1 MSSGAKVVV
10 AYKRETTPGTTPD
23 AGQWSLLKRSS
34 FAVGPSQNM
43 IDNDE
48 IGGSRMAQGR
58 STGTVDVGGDVGTK
72 FRWGQHDDFLASCF
86 GAEWVNNVLTM
97 GNDRIAFS
105 VASYAEDI
113 GVASIARGCQVGT
126 FQLAIPNDGDI
137 TATVTFAGLGFDTKA
152 DDTSYFTNP
161 NDAAGE
167 LRYTFKQVTA
177 ISLNGV
183 TGGEGFCVD
192 TFNIQ
197 FDNNLQTQRC
207 IGSGNPFAG
216 ANIPTTFTPSGSVTL
231 SWSKDAYNAW
241 KKTLSGETMQFG
253 FTLENDEGKYVFNFP
268 AVQVDGDWPD
278 GGNTDIVQV
287 QLNITA
293 ADTPPTITRSA
304 VVAATALSLAPATST
319 GAVGSTVTLTATLTP
334 AGSTDTAQ
342 WESSDTSVAT
352 VASTGQKTAQVTR
365 VKEGAATITAKVR
378 TFTATTAIT
387 VTAP

>member
-1 MSSGAKVVV
+1 MSSGAKVVT
-10 AYKRETTPGTTPD
+10 AYIRETTPGTTP
-23 AGQWSLLKRSS
+23 ATGTWNLLKRSS
-34 FAVGPSQNM
+34 FGVGPSQNM

-58 STGTVDVGGDVGTK
+58 STGTVDVGGDVGAK

-86 GAEWVNNVLTM
+86 GTDWVNNVLTM

-126 FQLAIPNDGDI
+126 FQLSIPNDGDI

-152 DDTSYFTNP
+152 EDTSYFSNP
-161 NDAAGE
+161 VDGAGG

-183 TGGEGFCVD
+183 AGGDGFCVD

-216 ANIPTTFTPSGSVTL
+216 ANIPTTFTPSGSITL

-304 VVAATALSLAPATST
+304 VVVATALSVSPATST
-319 GAVGSTVTLTATLTP
+319 GVIGSNVTLTATLTP
-334 AGSTDTAQ
+334 AGSTDTVV
-342 WESSDTSVAT
+342 WESSDPSVAT

-365 VKEGAATITAKVR
+365 VNEGSATITAKAR
-378 TFTATTAIT
+378 SYTATTAIT
-387 VTAP
+387 VTAA

>member
-1 MSSGAKVVV
+1 MSSGAKVVT
-10 AYKRETTPGTTPD
+10 AYIRETTPGTTP
-23 AGQWSLLKRSS
+23 ATGTWNLLKRSS
-34 FAVGPSQNM
+34 FGVGPSQNM

-58 STGTVDVGGDVGTK
+58 STGTVDVGGDVGAK

-86 GAEWVNNVLTM
+86 GSEWDNNVINM

-126 FQLAIPNDGDI
+126 FQLSIPNDGDI

-152 DDTSYFTNP
+152 DDTSYFSSP
-161 NDAAGE
+161 VDGAGD

-216 ANIPTTFTPSGSVTL
+216 ANIPTTFTPSGSITL
-231 SWSKDAYNAW
+231 SWSKDAYSAW
-241 KKTLSGETMQFG
+241 RKSLSGETMQFG

-268 AVQVDGDWPD
+268 AVQVDADWPD

-293 ADTPPTITRSA
+293 ADTPPTISRSA
-304 VVAATALSLAPATST
+304 VVAATALSVAPATST
-319 GAVGSTVTLTATLTP
+319 GAVGSNVTLTATLTP
-334 AGSTDTAQ
+334 ADSTDTVM
-342 WESSDTSVAT
+342 WESSDTSIAT
-352 VASTGQKTAQVTR
+352 VSSTGQKTAQVTR
-365 VKEGAATITAKVR
+365 VKEGSATITAKVR

-387 VTAP
+387 VTAS

>member
-1 MSSGAKVVV
+1 MSSGAKVVT
-10 AYKRETTPGTTPD
+10 AYIRETTPGTTP
-23 AGQWSLLKRSS
+23 ATGTWNLLKRSS
-34 FAVGPSQNM
+34 FGVGPSQNM

-58 STGTVDVGGDVGTK
+58 STGTVDVGGDVGAK

-86 GAEWVNNVLTM
+86 GSEWSNNVLNM

-126 FQLAIPNDGDI
+126 FQLSIPNDGDI

-161 NDAAGE
+161 VDGAGD

-183 TGGEGFCVD
+183 TGGDGFCVD

-216 ANIPTTFTPSGSVTL
+216 ANIPTTFTPSGSITL
-231 SWSKDAYNAW
+231 SWSKDAYDAW
-241 KKTLSGETMQFG
+241 KKSLSGETMQFG

-293 ADTPPTITRSA
+293 ADTPPTITRSE
-304 VVAATALSLAPATST
+304 VVAATALSVAPATST
-319 GAVGSTVTLTATLTP
+319 GAVGSNVTLTATLAP
-334 AGSTDTAQ
+334 AGATDTVV
-342 WESSDTSVAT
+342 WESSDPSVAT

-365 VKEGAATITAKVR
+365 VKEGSSTITAKAR
-378 TFTATTAIT
+378 SYTATTAIT
-387 VTAP
+387 VTAS

>member
-1 MSSGAKVVV
+1 MSSGAKITT
-10 AYKRETTPGTTPD
+10 AYIRETTPGTTP
-23 AGQWSLLKRSS
+23 ATGQWNLLKRTS
-34 FAVGPSQNM
+34 FGVGPSQNM

-48 IGGSRMAQGR
+48 IGGSRMSQGR
-58 STGTVDVGGDVGTK
+58 STGTVDVGGDVGAK

-86 GAEWVNNVLTM
+86 GSEWNNNVLNM

-126 FQLAIPNDGDI
+126 FQLSIPNDGDI
-137 TATVTFAGLGFDTKA
+137 TATVTFAGLGFDTKS
-152 DDTSYFTNP
+152 DDTSYFSSP
-161 NDAAGE
+161 VDGAGD

-183 TGGEGFCVD
+183 TGGDGFCVD

-216 ANIPTTFTPSGSVTL
+216 ANIPTTFTPSGSTTL

-241 KKTLSGETMQFG
+241 RKSLSGETMQFG

-304 VVAATALSLAPATST
+304 VVASTALSVAPATST
-319 GAVGSTVTLTATLTP
+319 GAVGSNVTLTATLTP
-334 AGSTDTAQ
+334 AGSTDTVV
-342 WESSDTSVAT
+342 WESSDPSVAT
-352 VASTGQKTAQVTR
+352 VASTGQKTSQVTR
-365 VKEGAATITAKVR
+365 VKEGSATITAKVR

-387 VTAP
+387 VTAS